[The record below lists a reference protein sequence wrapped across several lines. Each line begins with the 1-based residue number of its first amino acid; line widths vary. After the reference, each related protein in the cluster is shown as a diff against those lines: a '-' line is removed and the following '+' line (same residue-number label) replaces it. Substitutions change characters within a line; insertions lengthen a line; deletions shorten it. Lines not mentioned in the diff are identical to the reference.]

1 MADGGHTMNLNFLS
15 RSGPERGFAYNWGK
29 FLTLI
34 FTALFLIFFK
44 PVLSHRR
51 SIDKLVN
58 EIDILL
64 NTPRIVRCGL
74 VAIYTNLFD
83 FFYRKI
89 LLVHLSS
96 ISN

>member
-1 MADGGHTMNLNFLS
+1 MNLNFLS

-51 SIDKLVN
+51 SIDKLVKKLIFISTLP
-58 EIDILL
+58 E
-64 NTPRIVRCGL
+64 
-74 VAIYTNLFD
+74 LFD
-83 FFYRKI
+83 
-89 LLVHLSS
+89 VD
-96 ISN
+96 